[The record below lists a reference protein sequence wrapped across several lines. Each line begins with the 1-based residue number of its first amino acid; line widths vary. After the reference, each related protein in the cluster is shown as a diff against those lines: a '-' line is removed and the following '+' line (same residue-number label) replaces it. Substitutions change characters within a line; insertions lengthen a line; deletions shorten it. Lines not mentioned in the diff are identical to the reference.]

1 LDCRSLNLITVNIL
15 AISIHDASCGRKYT
29 NFSRHETQ
37 VRDYLLL
44 SDDVDYQALIDSAMD
59 TIGANV

>member
-1 LDCRSLNLITVNIL
+1 MDSR
-15 AISIHDASCGRKYT
+15 
-29 NFSRHETQ
+29 FSQLETQ

-59 TIGANV
+59 TIGASV